1 MNRKAPSANLM
12 PRRFATPRFQ
22 PMSYA
27 ETTMN
32 NDLLTWARRLQAI
45 AQNGLTYA
53 VNNYD
58 VERYTQ
64 VQQLAAE
71 MMASTDPAVTPQRI
85 AEFFSRE
92 AGHATP
98 KVDVRAGVFRD
109 DRILLVR
116 EISDGGWTMPGGWA
130 DVGDAP
136 SAAAVR
142 EVKEESGYEVR
153 ATKLVAAY
161 DRDRRGHP
169 PIPYHAYKLFFLCEL
184 TGGSASTSNET
195 DAVDFFAEDKL
206 PPLSLTRT
214 LHEQI
219 GLMFRHYRNPEL
231 LAEFD

>member
-1 MNRKAPSANLM
+1 MKRNTSPIVAPQHYSAS
-12 PRRFATPRFQ
+12 RAQ

-32 NDLLTWARRLQAI
+32 NDLLAWARRLQAI

-71 MMASTDPAVTPQRI
+71 MLASTDPAVTPQRI

-98 KVDVRAGVFRD
+98 KVDVRAAVFRD

-116 EISDGGWTMPGGWA
+116 EISDGGWTLPGGWA

-142 EVKEESGYEVR
+142 EVREESGYEVR
-153 ATKLVAAY
+153 TTKLVAAY
-161 DRDRRGHP
+161 DRDLRGHP

-184 TGGSASTSNET
+184 TGGSATTSNET
-195 DAVDFFAEDKL
+195 DAVDFFAEDRL

-214 LHEQI
+214 LQGQI
-219 GLMFRHYRNPEL
+219 ALMFRHYRNPEL
-231 LAEFD
+231 PAEFD